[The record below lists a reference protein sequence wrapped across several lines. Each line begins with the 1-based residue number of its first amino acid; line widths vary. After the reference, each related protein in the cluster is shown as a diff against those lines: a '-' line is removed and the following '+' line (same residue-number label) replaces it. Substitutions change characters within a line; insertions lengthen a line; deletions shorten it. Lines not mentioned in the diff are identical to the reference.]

1 MSPYGSLSCDRET
14 SSNAVW
20 LCKSTS
26 QVKRSC
32 SSVRHPRDERSSSS
46 RWLLGQQRSTEQPA
60 AETARPE
67 WLPEK
72 FKTAEDLAK
81 SYVELEKTLA
91 DKSPKVPEEYDFSY
105 TKEFGLADMDDTLK
119 TEVNTAFKHAKLT
132 DQQAKEVMA
141 LYSDQVNKLT
151 EQLQN
156 APRTDLNTEQ
166 TALKTVWKDDYDNN
180 IRAVRQ
186 YAETLPK
193 RMLEYPL
200 VDTAEGIQFLQSLMQ
215 NNRQNPIVNVQSQ
228 SANAITIREQ
238 INEMR
243 ADNKMKLPAGDPV
256 GEAHRQKLYNLY
268 EQLERVQQ

>member
-1 MSPYGSLSCDRET
+1 MTENNTATEVAETKQAAPQAPAETTTTAEPNSSLLADASVET
-14 SSNAVW
+14 
-20 LCKSTS
+20 T
-26 QVKRSC
+26 
-32 SSVRHPRDERSSSS
+32 
-46 RWLLGQQRSTEQPA
+46 TEQPA

-215 NNRQNPIVNVQSQ
+215 NNRQNPIVNAQSQ

-243 ADNKMKLPAGDPV
+243 ADDKMKLPAGDPV
-256 GEAHRQKLYNLY
+256 GEAHRQKMYNLY